1 MYPFF
6 WTVSEKRGTYQAKKG
21 TNAGMKALR
30 GLSVSF
36 VSFVYRAKLCVGV
49 REKITNIHLSERG
62 NKRRNEDNKNAA

>member
-30 GLSVSF
+30 GLG
-36 VSFVYRAKLCVGV
+36 VSFVYCAKS
-49 REKITNIHLSERG
+49 RER
-62 NKRRNEDNKNAA
+62 EDNKNAA

>member
-36 VSFVYRAKLCVGV
+36 VSFVYRAKS
-49 REKITNIHLSERG
+49 RER
-62 NKRRNEDNKNAA
+62 EDNKNAA